1 MEGDIV
7 LKKKKTT
14 NVNKR
19 APGHV
24 PCVTADC
31 GGISRA
37 ISLSDWTCLICS
49 MNGSSTL
56 SPGESVRL
64 NLPKRSMIH
73 ASCWGT
79 NLTTCVCV
87 CVSWVTLCGGS
98 AAAAYGVGWQRAGTL
113 SPTRRKTLVPCKH
126 KQMDGRAWATYHRRG
141 TLHRRT
147 APGGHCSRQQTTTHH
162 TNRRH
167 LRVPHWKI
175 MMVIFPRGPPLSL
188 SLSFLTSPCPHP
200 FVQRWPPSCAGP
212 W

>member
-1 MEGDIV
+1 VRHGRLRRDLQGNLLERLDILDLLDERQQHV
-7 LKKKKTT
+7 E
-14 NVNKR
+14 
-19 APGHV
+19 PGRER
-24 PCVTADC
+24 PAKLAKALD
-31 GGISRA
+31 
-37 ISLSDWTCLICS
+37 D
-49 MNGSSTL
+49 
-56 SPGESVRL
+56 PRL
-64 NLPKRSMIH
+64 LLGHK
-73 ASCWGT
+73 
-79 NLTTCVCV
+79 LDDLCV